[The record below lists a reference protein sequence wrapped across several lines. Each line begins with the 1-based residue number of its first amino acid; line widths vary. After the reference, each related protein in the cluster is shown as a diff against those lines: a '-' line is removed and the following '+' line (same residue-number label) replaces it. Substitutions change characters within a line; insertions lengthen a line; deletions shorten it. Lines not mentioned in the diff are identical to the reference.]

1 MVLHCSCFILLEKAK
16 RIFFPFCCCWCY
28 FWIFLRS
35 SKIPLSSYKHSRRR
49 VKCCGLQRENKLFL
63 YYFTKQSLC
72 LQLLWASLERIS
84 ALPATR
90 FADSE
95 STWHLKSVIQL
106 GLQER
111 LQLRTLEKGLEQIC
125 FHSCSKHWSDC
136 NVLSIRVS
144 QWDTELY
151 IWCAF
156 RDLYLTAKET
166 MWY

>member
-1 MVLHCSCFILLEKAK
+1 MLYLDFSQIFKNPLVILQ
-16 RIFFPFCCCWCY
+16 
-28 FWIFLRS
+28 
-35 SKIPLSSYKHSRRR
+35 HSGRR
-49 VKCCGLQRENKLFL
+49 VKRCGLQRENKPFL

-95 STWHLKSVIQL
+95 STWYLKSVIQL

-125 FHSCSKHWSDC
+125 FHSCNKHWSDC

-156 RDLYLTAKET
+156 RDLYLTTKET
-166 MWY
+166 NVILIRTMRISLSACYCLHSLSD